1 MKKTDLI
8 EQVVWL
14 LERMPERQVLQVLAT
29 ANRIFVQT
37 PTNLPLQQTRF
48 RSLQSGRENVRPE

>member
-37 PTNLPLQQTRF
+37 PINLPLQQTGF